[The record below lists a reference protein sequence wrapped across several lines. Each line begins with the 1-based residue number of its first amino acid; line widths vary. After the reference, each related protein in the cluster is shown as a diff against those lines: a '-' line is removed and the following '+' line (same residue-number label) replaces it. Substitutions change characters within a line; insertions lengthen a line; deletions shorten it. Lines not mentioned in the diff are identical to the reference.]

1 MSLAIVRLGVGLG
14 RGLIEREAVKRR
26 LTVLFAV
33 LALGLV
39 GTGSAL
45 AFDCIRAS
53 ASAKGLQ
60 QSTMSGNWA
69 VFDLSSG
76 GALQQSLAALGEDI
90 TLQQGNCA
98 SAAYKA
104 AGADLPLHF
113 ALGVGVAGRNGVLAH
128 NNPNES
134 VLGNLKG
141 IDHLEESPIGA
152 ALFGAAAQCGIPVD
166 EE

>member
-1 MSLAIVRLGVGLG
+1 VRQ
-14 RGLIEREAVKRR
+14 R

-33 LALGLV
+33 LALALI

-45 AFDCIRAS
+45 AFDCIRVS
-53 ASAKGLQ
+53 SSLQGLQ
-60 QSTMSGNWA
+60 QSTKSGNWA
-69 VFDLSSG
+69 LFDLSSG
-76 GALQQSLAALGEDI
+76 PALQQSLAALGEEV
-90 TLQQGNCA
+90 TSEQAACA

-104 AGADLPLHF
+104 AGDDLPLYF
-113 ALGVGVAGRNGVLAH
+113 ALGFGVAGRNGVLAH

-141 IDHLEESPIGA
+141 IDHLEASPIGA
-152 ALFGAAAQCGIPVD
+152 ALFGAAEQCGIPVD

>member
-1 MSLAIVRLGVGLG
+1 
-14 RGLIEREAVKRR
+14 VKQR

-33 LALGLV
+33 LALALV

-45 AFDCIRAS
+45 AFDCIRVS
-53 ASAKGLQ
+53 SSAKGLQ
-60 QSTMSGNWA
+60 QSTKSGNWA
-69 VFDLSSG
+69 LFDLSSG
-76 GALQQSLAALGEDI
+76 AALQHSLLALDQEI
-90 TLQQGNCA
+90 TIAQGNCA

-104 AGADLPLHF
+104 AGDELPLHF

-134 VLGNLKG
+134 VLANLKG
-141 IDHLEESPIGA
+141 IDHLEDSPIGA

>member
-1 MSLAIVRLGVGLG
+1 MRQ
-14 RGLIEREAVKRR
+14 R

-33 LALGLV
+33 LALALI

-45 AFDCIRAS
+45 AFDCIRVS

-60 QSTMSGNWA
+60 QSTKSGNWA
-69 VFDLSSG
+69 LFDLSSG
-76 GALQQSLAALGEDI
+76 PALQQSLAALGEEV
-90 TLQQGNCA
+90 TSEQAACA
-98 SAAYKA
+98 STAYKA
-104 AGADLPLHF
+104 AGDDLPLYF
-113 ALGVGVAGRNGVLAH
+113 ALGFGVAGRNGVLAH

-141 IDHLEESPIGA
+141 IDHLEASPVGA
-152 ALFGAAAQCGIPVD
+152 ALFGAAEQCGIPVD

>member
-1 MSLAIVRLGVGLG
+1 M
-14 RGLIEREAVKRR
+14 KRR

-45 AFDCIRAS
+45 AFDCIRVS

-60 QSTMSGNWA
+60 QSTKSGNWA
-69 VFDLSSG
+69 LFDLSSG
-76 GALQQSLAALGEDI
+76 AALQQSLAALGEEI
-90 TLQQGNCA
+90 TLEQGNCA

-104 AGADLPLHF
+104 AGEDLPLHF
-113 ALGVGVAGRNGVLAH
+113 ALGIGVAGKNGVLAH

-141 IDHLEESPIGA
+141 IDHLEVSPIGG

-166 EE
+166 EG